1 MLRAGRHVKLGLN
14 DFRKR
19 LNCKVMSWYFW
30 FPNKTSGQSSLCT
43 LPFTSTQF
51 TSYHPS
57 FFKWFI
63 FRCGI
68 RQPAVAYK
76 LKSILILCQIYIMSV
91 LLFVVFSFD
100 FRGPYNKYSQFTVSC
115 LSFFFIFLHFN
126 QFSFAKTFGNTK
138 FRNCPAENVSRQEI
152 AVWCYTPWE
161 FKKITRMTNSKKKK
175 KQKNSCSFVIFS
187 YFYCLIKPMIQVAAL
202 ALSHRQ
208 KKTKLHRLESRF
220 RLKKKLKNNAKLFS
234 PSVAP

>member
-1 MLRAGRHVKLGLN
+1 
-14 DFRKR
+14 
-19 LNCKVMSWYFW
+19 
-30 FPNKTSGQSSLCT
+30 
-43 LPFTSTQF
+43 
-51 TSYHPS
+51 
-57 FFKWFI
+57 
-63 FRCGI
+63 
-68 RQPAVAYK
+68 
-76 LKSILILCQIYIMSV
+76 MSV

-152 AVWCYTPWE
+152 AVCCYTPWE

-208 KKTKLHRLESRF
+208 KKKKTASSGVTISI
-220 RLKKKLKNNAKLFS
+220 KKKIMLNCSALVSLHNHMTTDYVS
-234 PSVAP
+234 S